1 MFANLSKRLVKRFAI
16 SDKKSKVTTEIIAG
30 ITTFMTMAYVLA
42 TQPGA
47 IVGFG
52 STGVTDSNG
61 VFISAQAIMIMC
73 ALISGLI
80 TLGMAFYAN
89 MPFALSTG
97 MGSNFMFGALVRS
110 GDLPFGGAMAITLIS
125 GIIFIIL
132 TAVGVRDLIVR
143 MIPKN
148 IKIGIGA
155 AIGFFIAYLGFKNSG
170 IGNFVNGIAIG
181 DYANPAVLLALGG
194 LFLICIL
201 EALRVRG
208 GILVGILVVTVLGI
222 FIKAPGF
229 GGAMVPITNIT
240 GVFKVP
246 SFADV
251 ENVVFNFDFGSIMN
265 WAAVPL
271 IFITFCGDFFSTL
284 GTVLGVG
291 GKAKMLDKDGNL
303 PGIEKPFMVDAIGT
317 TVGACTGCTTITTYV
332 ESSAGVE
339 AGGRTGLTALVVSI
353 LFFIT
358 MFFAPLFVAIPNAAT
373 GPALIYIGF
382 LMVKGL
388 KDVNFDDF
396 TEFLPAFIMIMFVA
410 FGGGIAVGISMGILS
425 FVILKVATLKF
436 KDVHPGMYVLAI
448 PLILYFVMTFI

>member
-1 MFANLSKRLVKRFAI
+1 MFANLSKRLDKRF
-16 SDKKSKVTTEIIAG
+16 SVFKKGSTVSTEIVAG
-30 ITTFMTMAYVLA
+30 LTTFMTMAYVLA

-52 STGVTDSNG
+52 SAGVIDSNG
-61 VFISAQAIMIMC
+61 IYISAQAIMITC
-73 ALISGLI
+73 ALISGII

-89 MPFALSTG
+89 LPFALSTA
-97 MGSNFMFGALVRS
+97 MGSNFMFGALIQS
-110 GDLPFGGAMAITLIS
+110 GSLSFGGAMAITLIS

-148 IKIGIGA
+148 IKISIGA

-170 IGNFVNGIAIG
+170 IGDFANGINIG
-181 DYANPAVLLALGG
+181 NYANPAVLLALGG

-201 EALRVRG
+201 EALRVKG
-208 GILVGILVVTVLGI
+208 GILIGILAVTILGI

-229 GGAMVPITNIT
+229 FGMAPITNIT

-246 SFADV
+246 VFSDV
-251 ENVVFNFDFGSIMN
+251 ENVVFNFDFAAILN

-291 GKAKMLDKDGNL
+291 GKAGMLDKDGNF
-303 PGIEKPFMVDAIGT
+303 PDIQKPFLVDAVGT
-317 TVGACTGCTTITTYV
+317 AVGACTGCTTITTFV

-339 AGGRTGLTALVVSI
+339 AGGKTGLTALVVAI
-353 LFFIT
+353 LFFVT

-382 LMVKGL
+382 LMMKGL
-388 KDVNFDDF
+388 KDINFDDV

-425 FVILKVATLKF
+425 YVILKVATLRF
-436 KDVHPGMYVLAI
+436 KDVHFGMYILSI

>member
-1 MFANLSKRLVKRFAI
+1 MFAKLSKRLDKRFAVI
-16 SDKKSKVTTEIIAG
+16 KNGSTVSTEIIAG

-52 STGVTDSNG
+52 SPGVIDSNG
-61 VFISAQAIMIMC
+61 VFISAQAIMITC
-73 ALISGLI
+73 ALISGLV
-80 TLGMAFYAN
+80 TLGMAFYSK

-97 MGSNFMFGALVRS
+97 MGSNFMFGALIQS
-110 GDLPFGGAMAITLIS
+110 GALPFGGAMAITLIS
-125 GIIFIIL
+125 GVIFILL
-132 TAVGVRDLIVR
+132 TAFGVRDLIVR

-170 IGNFVNGIAIG
+170 IGDFTNGIAIG
-181 DYANPAVLLALGG
+181 NYANPAVLLALGG
-194 LFLICIL
+194 LLLISVL
-201 EALRVRG
+201 EARRVRG
-208 GILVGILVVTVLGI
+208 GILIGILTVTVLGI
-222 FIKAPGF
+222 FIQAPGF
-229 GGAMVPITNIT
+229 GGVMGPITNIT

-246 SFADV
+246 SFSDV
-251 ENVVFNFDFGSIMN
+251 ENVVFNFDFSAI
-265 WAAVPL
+265 ATFAIVPL
-271 IFITFCGDFFSTL
+271 IFITFAGDFFSTL

-291 GKAKMLDKDGNL
+291 GKAGMLDKDGNL

-317 TVGACTGCTTITTYV
+317 TVGAAAGCTTITTYV

-339 AGGRTGLTALVVSI
+339 AGGKTGLTALVVAI

-382 LMVKGL
+382 LMMKGL
-388 KDVNFDDF
+388 KDVDFDDF
-396 TEFLPAFIMIMFVA
+396 TEFLPAFVMIFFVA
-410 FGGGIAVGISMGILS
+410 FGGGIAVGISMGILA
-425 FVILKVATLKF
+425 FVALKVATFKF
-436 KDVHPGMYVLAI
+436 KDVHWGMYILSV
-448 PLILYFVMTFI
+448 PLILYFVMSFI